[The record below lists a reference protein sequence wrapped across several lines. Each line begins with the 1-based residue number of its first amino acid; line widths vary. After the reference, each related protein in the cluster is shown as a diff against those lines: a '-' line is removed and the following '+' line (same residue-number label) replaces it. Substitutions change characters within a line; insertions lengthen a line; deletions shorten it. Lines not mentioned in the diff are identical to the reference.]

1 MMKVARRTRYHARIV
16 ISRFRCERSRFSASP
31 GWPARAA
38 RDRARTPG
46 PEGPRRLSRRPA
58 EATTAGPRL
67 ARRTGRP
74 ARRPAGRRAS
84 SIDERLN
91 RGSAQRRSRTMPWHS
106 CRAREPRGPT
116 EAGRPQ
122 APTNPAI
129 RWPAEQHHA
138 AATASGRAAAFPC
151 QGAKQEGEHEP
162 QLPGGA
168 RRGALPG
175 AGDTPARANP
185 SCLCPPRCP
194 WPRRAACR

>member
-1 MMKVARRTRYHARIV
+1 MMKVASLRRTRYHARI
-16 ISRFRCERSRFSASP
+16 SRFHCERSRFSVSP
-31 GWPARAA
+31 GRPAPHAHGPERQGPKAQDGRPA
-38 RDRARTPG
+38 GPLKPQQRDRAWRVGQGGPPG
-46 PEGPRRLSRRPA
+46 
-58 EATTAGPRL
+58 
-67 ARRTGRP
+67 
-74 ARRPAGRRAS
+74 GRRV
-84 SIDERLN
+84 DERAASTSDSTAAAPSAD
-91 RGSAQRRSRTMPWHS
+91 RGPCPGIPA
-106 CRAREPRGPT
+106 AREDPHGPT
-116 EAGRPQ
+116 EAGHPQ